1 MPTNETSNIYS
12 SEYTDPTPIAANAVT
27 YDGTE
32 SGLSATNVQSAID
45 ELAGDIPTSLAAS
58 AITYDNTTSGLTADD
73 AQEAIDEVNG
83 KFANISQFPTLSSE
97 SADGTYVLKATASSG
112 TITYAW
118 VLEV

>member
-1 MPTNETSNIYS
+1 MPTNETANIYS
-12 SEYTDPTPIAANAVT
+12 SELSDPTPTAASAVT

-45 ELAGDIPTSLAAS
+45 ELAGEIPSSFDADE
-58 AITYDNTTSGLTADD
+58 ITYDNTTSGLTADD
-73 AQEAIDEVNG
+73 VQEAIDEVNG
-83 KFANISQFPTLSSE
+83 KFADISQFPLLPSD